1 MMGAR
6 IFDRRDQLYVF
17 TQEGWDKPSV
27 RSFAGHIF
35 HTKTRALDPFPPSN
49 VQFKLRGTFVSAY
62 GILYF
67 LESKFPFERSQSLG
81 FGKYNPYKKDWVRLP
96 LFPFCYPFIMS
107 VTGYAVCYGVILYAL
122 SDMQQKLDVVAF
134 HVARNNWKRV
144 KVDTYTHFRGRAVV
158 VGDTIYALN
167 HFSVEEIIAYS
178 LRWKVDDEG
187 DITFSLMQLS
197 KLNGLEIADPPLQ
210 FDELVSDYLVH
221 LGNQDFVH
229 VKTATNQ
236 ECDEVQH
243 LCITK
248 FQIVQEESRHVIET
262 LHSTVL
268 PVDIEANSWFT
279 LMFGFAPERAD
290 YEPIEGETAASME
303 QPKQEDEIPLD
314 ESSFMWE
321 EEAKLEIASMQH
333 EKANPKDANG
343 INKNRRQKE
352 KKKKRM
358 EGRGSRKQSVIIK
371 YLEQGII
378 IEAFYCHI

>member
-1 MMGAR
+1 
-6 IFDRRDQLYVF
+6 
-17 TQEGWDKPSV
+17 
-27 RSFAGHIF
+27 
-35 HTKTRALDPFPPSN
+35 
-49 VQFKLRGTFVSAY
+49 
-62 GILYF
+62 
-67 LESKFPFERSQSLG
+67 
-81 FGKYNPYKKDWVRLP
+81 
-96 LFPFCYPFIMS
+96 
-107 VTGYAVCYGVILYAL
+107 
-122 SDMQQKLDVVAF
+122 
-134 HVARNNWKRV
+134 
-144 KVDTYTHFRGRAVV
+144 
-158 VGDTIYALN
+158 
-167 HFSVEEIIAYS
+167 
-178 LRWKVDDEG
+178 
-187 DITFSLMQLS
+187 MQLS

-279 LMFGFAPERAD
+279 LMFGFALEFAD